1 MMNYLLLIGFT
12 VLVTLE
18 IFDRVSIRP
27 LIKIIEDLR
36 NFDNELLERLER
48 ALLDCAQARSA
59 RAESEEELRTLRN
72 DLSKLKAE
80 REQLQ
85 GELLEQIE
93 KRTEEGE

>member
-48 ALLDCAQARSA
+48 ALTDCAHERMAHA
-59 RAESEEELRTLRN
+59 DAEEELVTLRN

-85 GELLEQIE
+85 SELLEQLE

>member
-12 VLVTLE
+12 VLITLE

-27 LIKIIEDLR
+27 LVKILEDLR
-36 NFDNELLERLER
+36 AFDDDLLERLER
-48 ALLDCAQARSA
+48 ALIDYARER
-59 RAESEEELRTLRN
+59 RAHTDAEEELVTLRS

-85 GELLEQIE
+85 SELLEQLE

>member
-48 ALLDCAQARSA
+48 ALVDCAHARSA
-59 RAESEEELRTLRN
+59 HADSEEELRTLRN

-85 GELLEQIE
+85 SELLEQLE

>member
-1 MMNYLLLIGFT
+1 MNYLLLIGFT
-12 VLVTLE
+12 VLITLE

-27 LIKIIEDLR
+27 LVKILEDLR
-36 NFDNELLERLER
+36 AFDDDLLERLER
-48 ALLDCAQARSA
+48 ALIDYARER
-59 RAESEEELRTLRN
+59 RAHTDAEEELVALRN

-85 GELLEQIE
+85 SELLEQLE

>member
-12 VLVTLE
+12 VLITLG
-18 IFDRVSIRP
+18 ILDRVSIRP
-27 LIKIIEDLR
+27 LVKIIEDLR
-36 NFDNELLERLER
+36 DFDNDLLERLER

-85 GELLEQIE
+85 SELLEQLE

>member
-12 VLVTLE
+12 VLITLE

-27 LIKIIEDLR
+27 LLKIMGDLR
-36 NFDNELLERLER
+36 AFDDDLLERLER
-48 ALLDCAQARSA
+48 ALIDYARER
-59 RAESEEELRTLRN
+59 RAHADAEEELVTLRN

-85 GELLEQIE
+85 SELLEQLE

>member
-48 ALLDCAQARSA
+48 ALIDYARER
-59 RAESEEELRTLRN
+59 RAHTDAEEELVTLRN

-85 GELLEQIE
+85 SELLEQLE

>member
-18 IFDRVSIRP
+18 IFEKVSIRP
-27 LIKIIEDLR
+27 LLKVLKDLR
-36 NFDNELLERLER
+36 DFDDDLMERLER
-48 ALLDCAQARSA
+48 ALEDCARERMAHA
-59 RAESEEELRTLRN
+59 DAEDELRTLRD

-85 GELLEQIE
+85 SELLEQLE

>member
-1 MMNYLLLIGFT
+1 MNYLLLIGFT

-48 ALLDCAQARSA
+48 ALVDCANARSA
-59 RAESEEELRTLRN
+59 HADSEEELRTLRN

-85 GELLEQIE
+85 SELLEQLE

>member
-12 VLVTLE
+12 VLITLE
-18 IFDRVSIRP
+18 IFNRVSVRP
-27 LIKIIEDLR
+27 LVKIIEDLR
-36 NFDNELLERLER
+36 DFDNDLLERLER

-59 RAESEEELRTLRN
+59 RAEYEEELRTLRN

-85 GELLEQIE
+85 SELLEQLE

>member
-12 VLVTLE
+12 VLITLE

-27 LIKIIEDLR
+27 LIKIMEDLR
-36 NFDNELLERLER
+36 NFDDELLERLER
-48 ALLDCAQARSA
+48 ALIDYARER
-59 RAESEEELRTLRN
+59 RAHVNAEEELVTVRN
-72 DLSKLKAE
+72 DLSKVKAE

-85 GELLEQIE
+85 SELLEQLE

>member
-48 ALLDCAQARSA
+48 TLLDCAQARSA

-85 GELLEQIE
+85 GELLEQLE

>member
-12 VLVTLE
+12 VLITLE

-27 LIKIIEDLR
+27 LVKILEDLR
-36 NFDNELLERLER
+36 AFDDDLLERLER
-48 ALLDCAQARSA
+48 ALIDYARER
-59 RAESEEELRTLRN
+59 RAHADAEEELVTLRS

-85 GELLEQIE
+85 SELLEQLE

>member
-27 LIKIIEDLR
+27 LIKIMEDLR
-36 NFDNELLERLER
+36 NFDNDLLERLER
-48 ALLDCAQARSA
+48 ALIDYTRER
-59 RAESEEELRTLRN
+59 RAHTDAEEELVTLRN

-85 GELLEQIE
+85 SELLEQLE

>member
-18 IFDRVSIRP
+18 IFNRVSVRP
-27 LIKIIEDLR
+27 LVKIIEDLR
-36 NFDNELLERLER
+36 DFNNDLLERLER
-48 ALLDCAQARSA
+48 ALIDCAHARSVH
-59 RAESEEELRTLRN
+59 AESEEELRTLRN

-85 GELLEQIE
+85 SELLEQLE

>member
-12 VLVTLE
+12 VLITLE
-18 IFDRVSIRP
+18 IFNKVSVRP
-27 LIKIIEDLR
+27 LVKIIEDLR
-36 NFDNELLERLER
+36 AFDNDLLERLER

-85 GELLEQIE
+85 SELLEQLE

>member
-12 VLVTLE
+12 VLITLE
-18 IFDRVSIRP
+18 IFNRVSVRP
-27 LIKIIEDLR
+27 LVKIIEDLR
-36 NFDNELLERLER
+36 DFDNDLLERLER

-59 RAESEEELRTLRN
+59 RVESEEELRTLRN

-85 GELLEQIE
+85 SELLEQLE

>member
-1 MMNYLLLIGFT
+1 MNYLLLIGFT
-12 VLVTLE
+12 VLITLE
-18 IFDRVSIRP
+18 IFNRVSVRP
-27 LIKIIEDLR
+27 LVKIIEDLR
-36 NFDNELLERLER
+36 DFDNDLLERLER

-85 GELLEQIE
+85 GELLEQLE

>member
-12 VLVTLE
+12 VLITLE
-18 IFDRVSIRP
+18 VFNRVSVRP
-27 LIKIIEDLR
+27 LVKIIEDLR
-36 NFDNELLERLER
+36 DFDNDLLERLER

-85 GELLEQIE
+85 GELLEQLE

>member
-12 VLVTLE
+12 VLITLE
-18 IFDRVSIRP
+18 IFNRVSVRP
-27 LIKIIEDLR
+27 LVKIIEDLR
-36 NFDNELLERLER
+36 DFDNDLLERLER
-48 ALLDCAQARSA
+48 ALLDCSQARSA

-85 GELLEQIE
+85 SELLEQLE

>member
-48 ALLDCAQARSA
+48 ALTDCAHARSA
-59 RAESEEELRTLRN
+59 HADSEEELRTLRN

-85 GELLEQIE
+85 SELLEQLE

>member
-12 VLVTLE
+12 VLITLE
-18 IFDRVSIRP
+18 IFNRVSVRP
-27 LIKIIEDLR
+27 LVKIIEDLR
-36 NFDNELLERLER
+36 DFDNDLLERLER

-85 GELLEQIE
+85 GELLEQLE

>member
-85 GELLEQIE
+85 GELLEQLE

>member
-12 VLVTLE
+12 VLITLE

-27 LIKIIEDLR
+27 LVKILEDLR
-36 NFDNELLERLER
+36 AFDDDLLERLER
-48 ALLDCAQARSA
+48 ALIDYARER
-59 RAESEEELRTLRN
+59 RAHTDAEEELVTLRS

-80 REQLQ
+80 REKLQ
-85 GELLEQIE
+85 SELLEQLE

>member
-12 VLVTLE
+12 VLITLE
-18 IFDRVSIRP
+18 IFNKVSVRP
-27 LIKIIEDLR
+27 LVKIIEDLR
-36 NFDNELLERLER
+36 DFDNDLLERLER

-59 RAESEEELRTLRN
+59 LAESEEELRTLRN

-85 GELLEQIE
+85 SELLEQLE

>member
-1 MMNYLLLIGFT
+1 MNYLLLIGFT

-27 LIKIIEDLR
+27 LIKIMEDLR
-36 NFDNELLERLER
+36 NFDNDLLERLER
-48 ALLDCAQARSA
+48 ALIDYARER
-59 RAESEEELRTLRN
+59 RAHTDAEEELVTLRN

-85 GELLEQIE
+85 SELLEQLE

>member
-18 IFDRVSIRP
+18 IFNRVSVRP
-27 LIKIIEDLR
+27 LVKIIEDLR
-36 NFDNELLERLER
+36 DFDNDLLERLER

-59 RAESEEELRTLRN
+59 RAESEKELRTLRN

-85 GELLEQIE
+85 SELLEQLE

>member
-12 VLVTLE
+12 VLITLE
-18 IFDRVSIRP
+18 IFNRVSVRP
-27 LIKIIEDLR
+27 LVKIIEDLR
-36 NFDNELLERLER
+36 DFDDDLLERLER
-48 ALLDCAQARSA
+48 ALIDYARER
-59 RAESEEELRTLRN
+59 RAHTDAEEELVTLRS

-85 GELLEQIE
+85 SELLEQLE

>member
-12 VLVTLE
+12 VLITLE
-18 IFDRVSIRP
+18 IFDRVSVRP
-27 LIKIIEDLR
+27 LVKIMEDLR
-36 NFDNELLERLER
+36 AFDDDLLERLER
-48 ALLDCAQARSA
+48 ALIDYARER
-59 RAESEEELRTLRN
+59 RAHTDAEEELVTLRS

-85 GELLEQIE
+85 SELLEQLE

>member
-18 IFDRVSIRP
+18 IFNRVSVRP
-27 LIKIIEDLR
+27 LVKIIEDLR
-36 NFDNELLERLER
+36 DFDNDLLERLER

-85 GELLEQIE
+85 GELLEQLE

>member
-12 VLVTLE
+12 VLITLE

-27 LIKIIEDLR
+27 LVKILEDLR
-36 NFDNELLERLER
+36 AFDDDLLERLER
-48 ALLDCAQARSA
+48 ALIDYARER
-59 RAESEEELRTLRN
+59 RAHTDAEEELVTLRS

-85 GELLEQIE
+85 SELLEQLE
-93 KRTEEGE
+93 KRTEGGE

>member
-12 VLVTLE
+12 VLITLE

-27 LIKIIEDLR
+27 LIKIMEDLR
-36 NFDNELLERLER
+36 NFDDELLERLER
-48 ALLDCAQARSA
+48 ALIDCAHARSVQ
-59 RAESEEELRTLRN
+59 AESEEELRTLRN

-85 GELLEQIE
+85 SELLEQLE

>member
-27 LIKIIEDLR
+27 LIKIMEDLR
-36 NFDNELLERLER
+36 NFDNDLLERLER
-48 ALLDCAQARSA
+48 ALIDYARER
-59 RAESEEELRTLRN
+59 RAHTDAEEELVTLRN

-85 GELLEQIE
+85 SELLEQLE

>member
-12 VLVTLE
+12 VLITLE
-18 IFDRVSIRP
+18 IFNKVSVRP
-27 LIKIIEDLR
+27 LVKIIEDLR
-36 NFDNELLERLER
+36 DFDNDLLERLER

-72 DLSKLKAE
+72 DLSKIKAE

-85 GELLEQIE
+85 GELLEQLE

>member
-1 MMNYLLLIGFT
+1 MNYLLLIGFT
-12 VLVTLE
+12 VLITLE
-18 IFDRVSIRP
+18 IFNRVSVRP
-27 LIKIIEDLR
+27 LVKIIEDLR
-36 NFDNELLERLER
+36 DFDNDLLERLER

-59 RAESEEELRTLRN
+59 RVESEEELRTLRN

-85 GELLEQIE
+85 SELLEQLE

>member
-12 VLVTLE
+12 VLITLE
-18 IFDRVSIRP
+18 IFNRVSVRP
-27 LIKIIEDLR
+27 LVKIIEDLR
-36 NFDNELLERLER
+36 DFDNDLLERLER

-59 RAESEEELRTLRN
+59 RDESEEELRTLRN

-85 GELLEQIE
+85 GELLEQLE